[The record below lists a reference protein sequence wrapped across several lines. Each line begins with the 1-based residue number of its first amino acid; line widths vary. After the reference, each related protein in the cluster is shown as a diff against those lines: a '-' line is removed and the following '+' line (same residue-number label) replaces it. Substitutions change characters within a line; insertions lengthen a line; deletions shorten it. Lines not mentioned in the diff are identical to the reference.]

1 MILRPVRACRARADG
16 IEAEYSRLPCCL
28 PGSSMEVVQ
37 PTSCAAFLG
46 DSEFV
51 RECAMVSQ
59 LLQSETFTGSL
70 PHGRYRHDLLKSPS
84 S

>member
-1 MILRPVRACRARADG
+1 
-16 IEAEYSRLPCCL
+16 
-28 PGSSMEVVQ
+28 MEVVQ

-70 PHGRYRHDLLKSPS
+70 PRGRYRHDLLKSPS